1 MAQFR
6 FPSKHLLPFNEST
19 KTVRNVILYM
29 YKCYMNKKREIFE
42 IIIVIIRLE
51 AGKKGGKRCFLSCVY
66 QRFRRRVHFSPRRFR
81 VSTWIGANSFET
93 CSKRAEEPWQGWSLR
108 QFTAILLLRRAKSR
122 RRQSCCL
129 LGIFVWKGS
138 TRIER
143 IGCKNRS
150 DLASLICVI
159 LEAIFLKGYYILSK

>member
-66 QRFRRRVHFSPRRFR
+66 QRFRRAFFATS
-81 VSTWIGANSFET
+81 VSSFNLNRCQFVRNLFET
-93 CSKRAEEPWQGWSLR
+93 GGGAMARMIV
-108 QFTAILLLRRAKSR
+108 TAIYGNLVVAACKESEETILLSFRDL
-122 RRQSCCL
+122 CL
-129 LGIFVWKGS
+129 K
-138 TRIER
+138 RIDSDR
-143 IGCKNRS
+143 TNR
-150 DLASLICVI
+150 L
-159 LEAIFLKGYYILSK
+159 